1 MYNDNYLTN
10 GYTTEN
16 LCPFSWL
23 IAATVQQYC
32 FWYDLFCKM
41 QIKNY
46 FEFEKKSKNN

>member
-1 MYNDNYLTN
+1 MYNDNYLAN

-23 IAATVQQYC
+23 IAATVLLLLL
-32 FWYDLFCKM
+32 YDLFCKM